1 MEFESAGNGEPFDNF
16 LLDAENANLSH
27 EEITTSPE
35 NNYTNAYSE
44 SNSNYFSSDL
54 DSGSPNADDG
64 NLLHV
69 TLRHKPKQVL

>member
-1 MEFESAGNGEPFDNF
+1 MEFGSAGNGESFDNF
-16 LLDAENANLSH
+16 VLDAETANLSQ

-35 NNYTNAYSE
+35 NNFANAYSE

-54 DSGSPNADDG
+54 DSSSPNVDDG

-69 TLRHKPKQVL
+69 TLRHKPK